1 MDNYSISKFRDV
13 ICFDIK
19 PYIDQRGEYR
29 RIFHQIRFERFTK
42 LALGKNKIKFV
53 EDDISISKKNVFRG
67 IHGDNKTWKL
77 ISCLH
82 GEFDLYVVDCDKKS
96 KTYMQWE
103 KFFMSERKPMQV
115 LIPPKFG
122 NGHLVLSDK
131 AIFHYKQ
138 SQYYGDNK
146 QFTYSMREGWLFK
159 PELKIDCEDLI
170 LSERDSG

>member
-1 MDNYSISKFRDV
+1 MHYGNTKFDEV
-13 ICFDIK
+13 ITIGLDPFVDF
-19 PYIDQRGEYR
+19 RGEYKR
-29 RIFHQIRFERFTK
+29 LFHEVRHQKIIN
-42 LALGKNKIKFV
+42 LAINKKIKFV

-82 GEFDLYVVDCDKKS
+82 GEFDLYVVDCEKKS

-115 LIPPKFG
+115 LVPPKFG

-138 SQYYGDNK
+138 SEYYGDNK
-146 QFTYSMREGWLFK
+146 QFTYSINDILFR
-159 PELKIDCEDLI
+159 PEIK
-170 LSERDSG
+170 LSKDIIFSDRDG